1 MSAQAR
7 ACEGDVSVQQ
17 KISDAMSR
25 GLHQATQPLCVLQ
38 GTLEL
43 ALLSAGT
50 VDDFKSAVERSLAE
64 LQRVTDSFEDL
75 RILARLQQPASDI
88 ATFSAASMVEEVLAS
103 LRGQAASAKIDFVV
117 QANLDEPKASR
128 QDRIRMS
135 RSRVSA
141 ALKMALSD
149 LLLDLRRGS
158 RLLISIESDARS
170 VLIRVKAAD
179 QGQIDQGHPEQPT
192 ETPSRFM
199 MPRQELAREMTA
211 IAGGE
216 LTLNPHPPGLQMRLP
231 KVLLSTVCSE
241 VEKQGEVSSCLV

>member
-88 ATFSAASMVEEVLAS
+88 ATFAASSMVEEVLAG

-117 QANLDEPKASR
+117 QANLDDTKASR

-158 RLLISIESDARS
+158 RLLVSIESDARS
-170 VLIRVKAAD
+170 VLIRAEAD
-179 QGQIDQGHPEQPT
+179 QGHKESQPA

-231 KVLLSTVCSE
+231 KVLLSSVCSE